1 VPFIHFINEAKEI
14 MRNLVSLRQLEALVK
29 IVECGGLKE
38 ASDQLH
44 VSPSA
49 ISKGLANLETM
60 LGTTLL
66 KRTTRSFALT
76 DAGRYFY
83 GRAVK
88 LLQDLDES
96 IDAATSF
103 YDHPQGELRITCS
116 IAFGYAH
123 LISFINA
130 YRKNYP
136 EVDVYLDL
144 SDGFVNLNEADFDI
158 ALRITSCPPVNQAMR
173 KLSTIN
179 WAYCAS
185 PAYIEQ
191 HGRPEHIS
199 DLANHHIL
207 SYPGLTPDISFT
219 DDNGLM
225 VHPKIRTPIQANSS
239 LILMEAAVQNQ
250 GIAYL
255 PTYLLGKHIAIG
267 DILPITLDGTVT
279 YATHGLYALYFP
291 SRYSNPKVRT
301 FIDFMM
307 AELQPIPGWDLWF
320 T

>member
-1 VPFIHFINEAKEI
+1 
-14 MRNLVSLRQLEALVK
+14 MRNLVSLKQLEALVK

-49 ISKGLANLETM
+49 ISKGLANLETL

-88 LLQDLDES
+88 LLQELDES
-96 IDAATSF
+96 IDAAASF

-116 IAFGYAH
+116 IAFGYSH
-123 LISFINA
+123 LISFINE
-130 YRKNYP
+130 YRKSYQD
-136 EVDVYLDL
+136 VDVYLDL

-158 ALRITSCPPVNQAMR
+158 ALRITSSPPINQAMR

-179 WAYCAS
+179 WSYCAS
-185 PAYIEQ
+185 PEYIER
-191 HGRPEHIS
+191 HGTPQSIA
-199 DLANHHIL
+199 DLGNHHLL
-207 SYPGLTPDISFT
+207 SYPGLTPDIRFT
-219 DDNGLM
+219 NERGLTSHLK
-225 VHPKIRTPIQANSS
+225 VRTPIQANSS
-239 LILMEAAVQNQ
+239 LILMEAALQNQ

-255 PTYLLGKHIAIG
+255 PTYLLGKHIDVG
-267 DILPITLDGTVT
+267 DMVPITLGDSVT
-279 YATHGLYALYFP
+279 HATHGLYALYFP

-301 FIDFMM
+301 FIDFMLGK
-307 AELQPIPGWDLWF
+307 LQPIPSWDQWLNNCPPS
-320 T
+320 